1 MHAPTFARERR
12 HSYEIVLLDVFDR
25 FDSQITNQLRLF
37 AGLNVQPLNVFE
49 RLVPIVAIAQVA
61 RGFLHLGFTPGE
73 LLISDGNQFF
83 RSVWDHLRGQLD
95 HQCFT
100 ANRITNN
107 IARITGPR
115 VAASS
120 PLETGLLVQ
129 RSICT
134 TAGRPRSSIR
144 NFSRSH
150 TGLVTHEGGIVL
162 QRLVRRLIRLG
173 HPPGEDR
180 IVAIVIVEPVSKRVS
195 QAADICGRAIS
206 NILLHAERAR
216 SYLSGR
222 LGLCVVEFSI
232 WATRACSH
240 RPAQLLNL
248 FAYVCQ

>member
-1 MHAPTFARERR
+1 M
-12 HSYEIVLLDVFDR
+12 
-25 FDSQITNQLRLF
+25 
-37 AGLNVQPLNVFE
+37 FE
-49 RLVPIVAIAQVA
+49 RLVPVVSIPQLA
-61 RGFLHLGFTPGE
+61 RGFLHLSLTPGE
-73 LLISDGNQFF
+73 LFISDGNQLF
-83 RSVWDHLRGQLD
+83 RSVWDHLRGQFD

-107 IARITGPR
+107 VACITRPSG
-115 VAASS
+115 ASS
-120 PLETGLLVQ
+120 ALEAGLLIQ

-134 TAGRPRSSIR
+134 TAGRPGSSISS
-144 NFSRSH
+144 FSRSH

-180 IVAIVIVEPVSKRVS
+180 VVAIVIIEPVSKRVS
-195 QAADICGRAIS
+195 QAADTCGRAIS

-222 LGLCVVEFSI
+222 LGLGVVEYSTGT
-232 WATRACSH
+232 TRACSH
-240 RPAQLLNL
+240 RSAQLLDL